1 MSAVGFCGEW
11 VLLSCDT
18 NLLALHT
25 KEDREP
31 IVFDCSTAV
40 KRPKNTQE
48 DNSSD
53 GGAPEETGSDTV
65 LAFTASPS
73 GKLVALTDDNKRLVL
88 FQTEPSWKCVSIRWV
103 VRRCT
108 ALLFSQTEEELL
120 AADKSGDVYSFSVTK
135 THKEGE
141 LKMGHLSML
150 LAVTLSPDNKFIITA
165 DRDEKIRVSHLR
177 APYNIQAF
185 CLGHQQFVSS
195 LLIPAAHPHWL
206 LSGSGDGT
214 LKLWEFE
221 SGRKLQS
228 YDLKDLEETPPSDA
242 DKQNNPT
249 VCRIISSPDA
259 RHVAVLCDRVSTI
272 QFFTLRKE
280 GEEKIIP
287 LSRLSLPHCP
297 VDMTFDPEGRLWV
310 LMESKDCPLQIYTHR
325 DDSWEIS
332 AESPELHRV
341 KAALQPHGETL
352 RDSMKSCSRY
362 EHLYKVSF
370 DNVTTY
376 LQKKQQRL
384 EEQQMKRK
392 TSPSTNSK
400 ERKKKTKKET
410 TGAVT
415 QSSS

>member
-11 VLLSCDT
+11 FIFSCDT
-18 NLLALHT
+18 KLIAVHT

-31 IVFDCSTAV
+31 FVFDCSTAE
-40 KRPKNTQE
+40 KRPKNTGE

-53 GGAPEETGSDTV
+53 GGASEETGSDKV
-65 LAFTASPS
+65 LAFTVSPS

-88 FQTEPSWKCVSIRWV
+88 FQSEPSWKCVSIRWV

-120 AADKSGDVYSFSVTK
+120 AADKSGDVYSFSVTE
-135 THKEGE
+135 TQKEGE

-150 LAVTLSPDNKFIITA
+150 LAVAVSPNNKFLITA
-165 DRDEKIRVSHLR
+165 DRDEKIRVSHLKS
-177 APYNIQAF
+177 PHNIQSF
-185 CLGHQQFVSS
+185 CLGHQQFVSA

-221 SGRKLQS
+221 SGRNLQS
-228 YDLKDLEETPPSDA
+228 CDLSELDKMPPPDT
-242 DKQNNPT
+242 DKQMKPT
-249 VCRIISSPDA
+249 VCRISSSPDA
-259 RHVAVLCDRVSTI
+259 QHVAVLCDRVSTV
-272 QFFTLRKE
+272 QFFALKE
-280 GEEKIIP
+280 GEEKIVP
-287 LSRLSLPHCP
+287 HSRLSLPHCP

-310 LMESKDCPLQIYTHR
+310 LTDSRDTPVQIYSQR
-325 DDSWEIS
+325 QDSWERS
-332 AESPELHRV
+332 AEIPELLRV
-341 KAALQPHGETL
+341 TEALQPHSQTL
-352 RDSMKSCSRY
+352 QASMKSSSRY
-362 EHLYKVSF
+362 EHLYKVVF

-376 LQKKQQRL
+376 RQKKQQRL

-392 TSPSTNSK
+392 TAQSRNGN
-400 ERKKKTKKET
+400 EKKKAKS
-410 TGAVT
+410 